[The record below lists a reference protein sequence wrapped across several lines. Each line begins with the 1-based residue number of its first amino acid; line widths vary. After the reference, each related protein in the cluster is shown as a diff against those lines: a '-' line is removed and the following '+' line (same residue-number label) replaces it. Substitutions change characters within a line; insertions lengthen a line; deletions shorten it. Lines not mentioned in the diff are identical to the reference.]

1 MTIEQ
6 RAIELRAQGHTYREI
21 AAALGIHHGK
31 AWALCNPER
40 NRANARE
47 SVARYR
53 ARGRIALCDMAPD
66 NGHS

>member
-21 AAALGIHHGK
+21 DRALGIPAGK

-40 NRANARE
+40 HRANSRE
-47 SVARYR
+47 SKARYA
-53 ARGRIALCDMAPD
+53 ARGYIALCDMEP
-66 NGHS
+66 NNEHS